1 MPNFRSIGINNDVKI
16 VTFIF
21 LNNHLNHMGYLYEK
35 KFELEVFCVEIG
47 VELQVE
53 NTLVVLGGLWNRHTI
68 SKQKNFIY
76 Y

>member
-1 MPNFRSIGINNDVKI
+1 
-16 VTFIF
+16 
-21 LNNHLNHMGYLYEK
+21 MGYLYEK